1 MDPIWLVIALLFGL
15 VAQKLRLPPLVG
27 FLAAGFVLH
36 ALGEEGGAFLQD
48 AAHFGV
54 LLLLFTIG
62 LKLRL
67 SSFLAPAVW
76 GGASLHML
84 ISCLL
89 VGAIL
94 STIAVALTITVEWG
108 TALMLAFALSFSSTV
123 LAVKIF
129 EERGEMRARHALI
142 AVGILI
148 IQDLAAVIFLL
159 AANKTL
165 PTIWAFGL
173 LLLPVLRPILLRLLA
188 FAGHGEMLVL
198 YGLTLAVGGAALF
211 ELVGVKDDLGA
222 LVLGA
227 LLSNH
232 PKSVE
237 LSRVL
242 SGFKDF
248 FLIGFFLTIG
258 LSGFPALAEL
268 GYVALLVA
276 LVLPLKMLL
285 FFLLFTRFRL
295 RARTAFIAT
304 LGLATFSEFGLI
316 VINEGVLV
324 GLLDERW
331 LIIIA
336 LAVAASFVVA
346 SMLNARAHE
355 LYRRM
360 ENFVCRFEAVRRL
373 PEDEPPDIGDAEV
386 LVVGMGRVGR
396 GAYRTMQEI
405 YGNYVCGVDVDT
417 KNVEKLKQQNYNV
430 IIGDAED
437 IDFWRNVTNT
447 RLRLVMLSLPTHRD
461 ALLAIKWLKTVG
473 YHGKIGAVT
482 KYEEDRAELF
492 AAGVDAAFNY
502 YSEVGAGFADHVQQ
516 ELTRSD
522 VVSVPEAV

>member
-1 MDPIWLVIALLFGL
+1 MDPIWLILALLFGL
-15 VAQKLRLPPLVG
+15 IAQRLRLPPLVG
-27 FLAAGFVLH
+27 FLVAGFVLH
-36 ALGEEGGAFLQD
+36 ALGEEGGDFLED

-76 GGASLHML
+76 AGATLHMF

-89 VGAIL
+89 AAALI
-94 STIAVALTITVEWG
+94 STIAVALATAVDWN
-108 TALMLAFALSFSSTV
+108 TALLLAFALSFSSTV

-148 IQDLAAVIFLL
+148 IQDLAAVVFLL

-165 PTIWAFGL
+165 PTVGAILL
-173 LLLPVLRPILLRLLA
+173 LLLPLLRPILLRLLA

-198 YGLTLAVGGAALF
+198 YGLTLAIGGAALF

-222 LVLGA
+222 LVLGV

-237 LSRVL
+237 MSRVL

-258 LSGFPALAEL
+258 LAGFPELADL

-276 LVLPLKMLL
+276 LVLPLKMGL
-285 FFLLFTRFRL
+285 FFLLFTWFRL
-295 RARTAFIAT
+295 RARTAFVAA

-316 VINEGVLV
+316 VANEGVLV

-331 LIIIA
+331 LVI
-336 LAVAASFVVA
+336 LAIVVAASFVIA
-346 SMLNARAHE
+346 SMLNARVHE
-355 LYRRM
+355 LYRRL
-360 ENFVCRFEAVRRL
+360 ERFLCRFETAHRL

-396 GAYRTMQEI
+396 GAYRTMKDI
-405 YGNYVCGVDVDT
+405 YGNYVCGVDVDS

-430 IIGDAED
+430 ISGDAED
-437 IDFWRNVTNT
+437 IEFWRSVMNP
-447 RLRLVMLSLPTHRD
+447 RLRLVMLSLPTHED
-461 ALLAIKWLKTVG
+461 ALLSVRWLKTVG

-482 KYEEDRAELF
+482 KYEEDRAALF
-492 AAGVDAAFNY
+492 DAGVDAAFNY
-502 YSEVGAGFADHVQQ
+502 YAEVGAGFADHVQQ
-516 ELTRSD
+516 ELARSD
-522 VVSVPEAV
+522 GAVAESV